1 MPVFDY
7 ECPKCGYHQ
16 ELIVFHKTN
25 PQEILICSKCN
36 TEMVRIFPQKSPT
49 FKLVFNNKRGD
60 MCDWDG
66 NTNHYY
72 DEYKK
77 QKAEGKDV
85 RIPELDGE
93 KRTKIL

>member
-7 ECPKCGYHQ
+7 QCSVCGNIEERIIFSNSNYR
-16 ELIVFHKTN
+16 
-25 PQEILICSKCN
+25 EILVCSKCGA
-36 TEMVRIFPQKSPT
+36 ELVRIFPQKSPT

-77 QKAEGKDV
+77 QKADGKDV
-85 RIPELDGE
+85 RIPELEGE
-93 KRTKIL
+93 K